1 MAAAMMWVSHVTT
14 VSTLMA
20 LPALG
25 GYWLDAQFNTAP
37 WLVICGAVIGF
48 YLGMSHLLRLAKA
61 AELQQRKNKP

>member
-25 GYWLDAQFNTAP
+25 GYWLDGYFAISP
-37 WLVICGAVIGF
+37 WLVITGAVVGF

-61 AELQQRKNKP
+61 AEIQNRKKSP